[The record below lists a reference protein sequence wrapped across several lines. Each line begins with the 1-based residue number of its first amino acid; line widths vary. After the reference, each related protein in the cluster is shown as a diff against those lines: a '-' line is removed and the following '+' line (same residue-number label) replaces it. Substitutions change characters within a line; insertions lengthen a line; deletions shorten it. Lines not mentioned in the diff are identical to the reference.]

1 MDSVESYIA
10 TLQATLSR
18 LPWDDIR
25 AVIVVLHQARLEG
38 RQVFVMGN
46 GGSAATASHFACDLG
61 KGAALPGYPLF
72 RVIALTDNM
81 PVFSA
86 YANDC
91 GYEHVFARQL
101 ENLLQPGDLVIGI
114 SGSGNSPNV
123 LNAVDLARQRGA
135 KTIGLVGFDGGRLKE
150 MVDLC
155 IHVGNGCME
164 QVEDIHVI
172 LAHLMST
179 VLRQLLEQP
188 QCMLSVPQGE
198 NQPVEDEHGAPGRL
212 SRP

>member
-1 MDSVESYIA
+1 MDSVESYVA
-10 TLQATLSR
+10 ALQGTLNR

-25 AVIVVLHQARLEG
+25 AVIAALHDARLAG

-101 ENLLQPGDLVIGI
+101 ENLLQPDDLVIGI

-123 LNAVDLARQRGA
+123 LNAIELARQRGA
-135 KTIGLVGFDGGRLKE
+135 TTIALVGFDGGRLKE

-155 IHVGNGCME
+155 IHVGNDCME
-164 QVEDIHVI
+164 QVEDVHVI
-172 LAHLMST
+172 LAHLMAS
-179 VLRQLLEQP
+179 VLRQLLLEPHCLLSAP
-188 QCMLSVPQGE
+188 QDE
-198 NQPVEDEHGAPGRL
+198 EQPVENEPHATGCL
-212 SRP
+212 S